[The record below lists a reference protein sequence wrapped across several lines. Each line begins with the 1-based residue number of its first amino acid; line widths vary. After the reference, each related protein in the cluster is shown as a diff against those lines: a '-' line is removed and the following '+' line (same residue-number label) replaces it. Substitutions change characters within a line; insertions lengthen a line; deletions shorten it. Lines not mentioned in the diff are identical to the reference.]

1 MSAQG
6 RFLGAKATLLGRAL
20 VALALAAAA
29 CQPVPR
35 PFQPESKVTTPE
47 RPVDLGPRAGMLV
60 AEIEGAPEETSG
72 RLRALVAAAL
82 RDLDL
87 PAATEAAEVGR
98 YVLKAAATAQPVSDR
113 ETLLGLSW
121 RLFDPRGEEIGG
133 FHQVRQVASQDWA
146 AAAPA
151 LLALIAELAA
161 AKVDKLVRRLG
172 VEQPRAVLAS
182 VFVPPVDGA
191 PGDGSLALA
200 AAMRGALERRAVPI
214 AERISDDA
222 YLVLGSVHIS
232 PADQGRQSI
241 EVYWTMLG
249 PSGERIG
256 VVSQRNAVAA
266 GRLDGAWG
274 AIAEA
279 VAEGGA
285 EGVIDI
291 LRKVGPI
298 RPPPA
303 GG

>member
-1 MSAQG
+1 M
-6 RFLGAKATLLGRAL
+6 GANATWLRRAL

-29 CQPVPR
+29 CQPVRR

-47 RPVDLGPRAGMLV
+47 PLVDLGPWAGVLV
-60 AEIEGAPEETSG
+60 AEIEGAPPETSG
-72 RLRALVAAAL
+72 RLRALVAAGL

-87 PAATEAAEVGR
+87 PASTERAEVKG
-98 YVLKAAATAQPVSDR
+98 YLLKAAATAQPVSDR

-121 RLFDPRGEEIGG
+121 RLFDPRGEEVGG

-151 LLALIAELAA
+151 LLALIAEQAA

-172 VEQPRAVLAS
+172 TERPRTALAS

-191 PGDGSLALA
+191 PGDGRLALA

-214 AERISDDA
+214 AEEISDDA

-232 PADQGRQSI
+232 VADQGRQSI
-241 EVYWTMLG
+241 EVLWTMLG
-249 PSGERIG
+249 PGGEQIG
-256 VVSQRNAVAA
+256 IVSQRNAVAA

-274 AIAEA
+274 ALAEA

-291 LRKVGPI
+291 LRKVGPV
-298 RPPPA
+298 RPPVA